1 MANPFLT
8 VNDEPIIL
16 GQALKYLQAAVKL
29 QPMVTDILREY
40 ILDRE
45 LQSRT
50 DLDIPAASIEQ
61 SVVNFRLERNL
72 SDPQAF
78 QQWLESNRMTYEA
91 FHQQIVSGFKREKL
105 KLSIVQPQLEEYFQQ
120 RKPALDAVVLSRISL
135 NDYELAETLVSR
147 LKEQESRFEE
157 LAREYSITNER
168 SFGGM
173 MGAVGW
179 STIPDNLKVILQ
191 QTPPG
196 QIVGPMEVE
205 GGWCIFRVDEFLE
218 ASLDNPQVKQRL
230 QNELFD
236 QWLNQQLQSAKI
248 TLNIQD

>member
-1 MANPFLT
+1 VANPFLT
-8 VNDEPIIL
+8 VNDEPIL
-16 GQALKYLQAAVKL
+16 LSQALKYLQAAGKL
-29 QPMVTDILREY
+29 QPMITDILREY

-45 LQSRT
+45 LQSRP
-50 DLDIPAASIEQ
+50 DLDVPAASIEQ

-91 FHQQIVSGFKREKL
+91 FHEQIVSGFKREKL
-105 KLSIVQPQLEEYFQQ
+105 KLSVVQPQLEEYFQE

-135 NDYELAETLVSR
+135 NDYELAETLSSR
-147 LKEQESRFEE
+147 LKERDTRFEE

-168 SFGGM
+168 SFNGM
-173 MGAVGW
+173 MGAVAW
-179 STIPDNLKVILQ
+179 STFPDYLKVVLQ
-191 QTPPG
+191 QTIPG
-196 QIVGPMEVE
+196 QIVGPLEVE

-230 QNELFD
+230 QNELFER
-236 QWLNQQLQSAKI
+236 WLNQQLQSVKI